1 MSRRLS
7 TLTVLFCFI
16 TFGSAAEATAQRP
29 KSTLQVGIP
38 VERTIASGQTHQYGV
53 TLQRDQYLQV
63 VVDQRG
69 IDVVVRVFSP
79 DGKSLGEFDSPNG
92 ADGPENVSFVAASD
106 GVYGIAVTPLGQVES
121 TSLGHYEIKILELR
135 HATSEEL
142 KAGKNLEELKSKGVA
157 LLTEVVD
164 AIPEI
169 RSRQTRVRVLLQT
182 SNLLWNFDEK
192 KASKLAADA
201 MAELK
206 EYPTTIDVDDP
217 EYHQK
222 WQLARQLRFEFV
234 QMLAPHDPDLA
245 LSFLRSTRLLEN
257 PEGRNEEYEAQQES
271 QFELSLADQIAEK
284 DPKRAFQIAEDNL
297 KRIFSSG
304 LGQTVLRLRATD
316 PALGAQLASDIAAK
330 LQNEKLLRNPWAT
343 EAALSLLRD
352 GRTQSRRQSENG
364 QSVALLTEPEY
375 QSLFQKALSEL
386 LSYSAPPGNY
396 YSTEKSSAQNILN
409 SIQSM
414 GAQIEAYLPGGLA
427 AIEKKATELNASIDP
442 QSAIW
447 QQYQNTI
454 NNNPTD
460 SAVEAVSQAPREIRD
475 SLYQRIADRLAGDGD
490 ITLARQLITDH
501 ISNPFQRRQALNG
514 LEHQTIYRA
523 LEKGRIEEAL
533 RSIGNLR
540 SPKER
545 AGMVS
550 QVANQIGPGQKR
562 ATTLI
567 FLELA
572 RGMLGTSLH
581 AENQEQMNALLQ
593 IARTFSRYDSKRA
606 FEIVEPLVDQFNDV
620 SESAHTLNGF
630 GQDYFQDGELIMLNG
645 NGVANFASQL
655 LSALGTL
662 GLADF
667 DRAKTTADRIHFPE
681 VRLGAYLELAQQAIQ
696 K

>member
-7 TLTVLFCFI
+7 TLAVLFCFI
-16 TFGSAAEATAQRP
+16 TFGSTAEVTAQRP

-38 VERTIASGQTHQYGV
+38 LERTIASGQTHQYGI
-53 TLQRDQYLQV
+53 TLQRDQYVQV

-79 DGKSLGEFDSPNG
+79 EGKSLGEFDSPNG

-106 GVYGIAVTPLGQVES
+106 GVYGIAVTPLDQFES
-121 TSLGHYEIKILELR
+121 TSPGSYEIKILELR
-135 HATSEEL
+135 RATSEEL
-142 KAGKNLEELKSKGVA
+142 KAGKNLQAVKSKGVA

-169 RSRQTRVRVLLQT
+169 RSSQTRVRVQLRT
-182 SNLLWNFDEK
+182 SNLLWSFDEK

-201 MAELK
+201 MAELRA
-206 EYPTTIDVDDP
+206 YLATIDVDDQ

-222 WQLARQLRFEFV
+222 WQWARQLRFEFV

-245 LSFLRSTRLLEN
+245 LSFLRSTRLLKN
-257 PEGRNEEYEAQQES
+257 PDGNEEDEAQQES
-271 QFELSLADQIAEK
+271 QFELSLADQIAQK

-297 KRIFSSG
+297 KRRFSSG

-316 PALGAQLASDIAAK
+316 PALGVQLASDIAAK

-375 QSLFQKALSEL
+375 QSLFQKTLSEV
-386 LSYSAPPGNY
+386 LSYSAPTGNY
-396 YSTEKSSAQNILN
+396 YSSERSSVQNILN
-409 SIQSM
+409 TIQSM
-414 GAQIEAYLPGGLA
+414 GAQIEPYLPGGLA

-442 QSAIW
+442 QSAVW

-454 NNNPTD
+454 NNAPTD
-460 SAVEAVSQAPREIRD
+460 SAMEAVGQAPREIRD
-475 SLYQRIADRLAGDGD
+475 RLYHQLADKLAGAGD
-490 ITLARQLITDH
+490 IALARQLITDH
-501 ISNPFQRRQALNG
+501 ISNTFQRRQALNG
-514 LEHQTIYRA
+514 LEQQAIYRA
-523 LEKGRIEEAL
+523 LRKGRIEEAL

-545 AGMVS
+545 AGMLS
-550 QVANQIGPGQKR
+550 QIANQIGSGQKR
-562 ATTLI
+562 ATALI

-593 IARTFSRYDSKRA
+593 IAGAFSRYDYNRA
-606 FEIVEPLVDQFNDV
+606 FEIVEPLVDQFNEV
-620 SESAHTLNGF
+620 SESARTVNGF
-630 GQDYFQDGELIMLNG
+630 GQEYFQDGELIMLNG

-667 DRAKTTADRIHFPE
+667 DRAKTTSDRIHIPE

>member
-1 MSRRLS
+1 MSRQLS

-16 TFGSAAEATAQRP
+16 TFGSSAEATAQRP

-38 VERTIASGQTHQYGV
+38 VERTIASRQTHQYGV

-79 DGKSLGEFDSPNG
+79 EGKNLGEFDSPNG
-92 ADGPENVSFVAASD
+92 DDGPENVSFVAASD
-106 GVYGIAVTPLGQVES
+106 GIYGIAVTPLDQFES
-121 TSLGHYEIKILELR
+121 TSPGRYEIKILELR
-135 HATSEEL
+135 RATSEEL
-142 KAGKNLEELKSKGVA
+142 KAGKNLEAVKSKGVA

-206 EYPTTIDVDDP
+206 EYLTTIDVDDP

-222 WQLARQLRFEFV
+222 WQFARQLRFEFV

-257 PEGRNEEYEAQQES
+257 PEERNEENEAQQES

-297 KRIFSSG
+297 KRRFSSG

-316 PALGAQLASDIAAK
+316 PALGVQLASDIAAK
-330 LQNEKLLRNPWAT
+330 LQNEKLLGNPWAT

-352 GRTQSRRQSENG
+352 GRTQSRQSENG
-364 QSVALLTEPEY
+364 QSVALLSEQEY
-375 QSLFQKALSEL
+375 QSLFQKTLSEL
-386 LSYSAPPGNY
+386 LSYSAPLGNY
-396 YSTEKSSAQNILN
+396 YSNERSSAQNILN
-409 SIQSM
+409 TVQSM
-414 GAQIEAYLPGGLA
+414 AAQIETYLPGGLA

-442 QSAIW
+442 QSAVW

-454 NNNPTD
+454 NNAPTD
-460 SAVEAVSQAPREIRD
+460 SAVEAVAQAPREIRD
-475 SLYQRIADRLAGDGD
+475 SLYQRVAERLAEAGD

-523 LEKGRIEEAL
+523 LGKGRIEEAL
-533 RSIGNLR
+533 RSTGNLR

-545 AGMVS
+545 AGMLG

-562 ATTLI
+562 GTALI

-572 RGMLGTSLH
+572 RSMLGTSLH

-593 IARTFSRYDSKRA
+593 IARAFSRYDSKRA

-620 SESAHTLNGF
+620 SESARTVTGF
-630 GQDYFQDGELIMLNG
+630 GQDYFQDGELMMLNG
-645 NGVANFASQL
+645 NGVANFATQL

-667 DRAKTTADRIHFPE
+667 DRAKTTSDRIHFPE